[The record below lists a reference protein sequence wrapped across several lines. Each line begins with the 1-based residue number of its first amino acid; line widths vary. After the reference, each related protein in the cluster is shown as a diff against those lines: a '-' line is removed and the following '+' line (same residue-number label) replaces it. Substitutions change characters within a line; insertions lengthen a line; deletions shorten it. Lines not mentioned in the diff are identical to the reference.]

1 MSLQVE
7 FNKPEIKSVLDWQL
21 IQEINV
27 LNQDNMIIA
36 KAEIELITLNK
47 HRDALKSYALID
59 EQEGSTDWELP
70 LNLYFKEQN
79 LTAELCEKLS
89 VKADVKKAK
98 THLLLEAISVLPAY
112 RNQGIAKLLLEEIA
126 KHYPKVQSITALTM
140 PLKLFVDAEHCE
152 EQEVKAYYQQL
163 ELEND
168 ETTSEQLGE
177 FFDHNNF
184 IEYQV
189 DEALL
194 NEPLAFSFYITAP
207 DKIKN

>member
-27 LNQDNMIIA
+27 LNEDNMIIA

-70 LNLYFKEQN
+70 LNLYVKGQN

-89 VKADVKKAK
+89 VKPDIKKAK

-112 RNQGIAKLLLEEIA
+112 RNQGVAKFLLAEIA
-126 KHYPKVQSITALTM
+126 KQYPKVQSITALTM
-140 PLKLFVDAEHCE
+140 PLALFIDAEQCE
-152 EQEVKAYYQQL
+152 DEAVKTYYQQL
-163 ELEND
+163 ELETD
-168 ETTSEQLGE
+168 QTSNEQLSE
-177 FFDHNNF
+177 FFNHNGF
-184 IEYQV
+184 IQYSV
-189 DEALL
+189 DEELL
-194 NEPLAFSFYITAP
+194 NEPLAFSFYISTP
-207 DKIKN
+207 EKLTS